1 MNFELTAYFKN
12 IDSGHSEDWTI
23 SFEAND
29 DATQQLVAACRDEVT
44 EDSLEKLFKHLYDN
58 PEMEASGTGVA
69 YDVIWSQISRFAFDK
84 LGWHDV
90 KVDVFGLKIDDVDFE
105 IDPDVI
111 DTSRWELQLSREGF
125 MYCCN

>member
-1 MNFELTAYFKN
+1 MNFELTANFN
-12 IDSGHSEDWTI
+12 NFDSGHSAEWII

-29 DATQQLVAACRDEVT
+29 DATQQLVAACRAEVT

-69 YDVIWSQISRFAFDK
+69 YDAIWSQMSRFAYDK

-90 KVDVFGLKIDDVDFE
+90 TVDVFGLTVDDFVFE
-105 IDPDVI
+105 IDPDALDI
-111 DTSRWELQLSREGF
+111 SRWALQLSREGF
-125 MYCCN
+125 MYCKN